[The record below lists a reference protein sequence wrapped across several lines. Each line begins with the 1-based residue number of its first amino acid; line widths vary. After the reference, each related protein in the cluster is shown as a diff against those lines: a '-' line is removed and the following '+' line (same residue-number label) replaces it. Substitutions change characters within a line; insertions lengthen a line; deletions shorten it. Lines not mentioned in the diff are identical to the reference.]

1 MKYAFQ
7 PEILRQTLHS
17 LIKICIC
24 RIRTLRLIHMED
36 QVRIYDSAAEEEA
49 RRESARSILNAY
61 IQSRIAFYDGTGS
74 SSMTYERLL
83 GKDFAIYALRGIE
96 TAEDYAREAFHAVES
111 SSEETAMGTR
121 WQELIASIAENAI
134 DTGDLTATR
143 DGAVYVIELKS
154 QENTTNSSSFPTE
167 LRSLRQRMKEI
178 TGRKRASNQRVEAAI
193 CITRSTISKDEWRTF
208 EVSGVT
214 QENADLKNFR
224 YRYLSGTAMWQ
235 WLCGIDSPYGLIR
248 PFSSINSEA
257 VLLARES
264 SLERVTTQLLEE
276 LDKNGLPHTLDGVA
290 ELSDRYK
297 AEKEAK
303 RREREAKRNARNTG
317 R

>member
-1 MKYAFQ
+1 
-7 PEILRQTLHS
+7 
-17 LIKICIC
+17 
-24 RIRTLRLIHMED
+24 
-36 QVRIYDSAAEEEA
+36 
-49 RRESARSILNAY
+49 
-61 IQSRIAFYDGTGS
+61 
-74 SSMTYERLL
+74 MTYERLL

-143 DGAVYVIELKS
+143 DGAIYVIELKS
-154 QENTTNSSSFPTE
+154 QENTTNSSSFPNE

>member
-1 MKYAFQ
+1 M
-7 PEILRQTLHS
+7 
-17 LIKICIC
+17 
-24 RIRTLRLIHMED
+24 
-36 QVRIYDSAAEEEA
+36 RIYDSAAEEEA

-111 SSEETAMGTR
+111 SSEETAM
-121 WQELIASIAENAI
+121 ENAI

-154 QENTTNSSSFPTE
+154 QENTTNSSSFPNE

>member
-1 MKYAFQ
+1 M
-7 PEILRQTLHS
+7 
-17 LIKICIC
+17 
-24 RIRTLRLIHMED
+24 
-36 QVRIYDSAAEEEA
+36 
-49 RRESARSILNAY
+49 AY
-61 IQSRIAFYDGTGS
+61 
-74 SSMTYERLL
+74 
-83 GKDFAIYALRGIE
+83 
-96 TAEDYAREAFHAVES
+96 
-111 SSEETAMGTR
+111 
-121 WQELIASIAENAI
+121 
-134 DTGDLTATR
+134 
-143 DGAVYVIELKS
+143 
-154 QENTTNSSSFPTE
+154 
-167 LRSLRQRMKEI
+167 
-178 TGRKRASNQRVEAAI
+178 
-193 CITRSTISKDEWRTF
+193 